1 MISQDPRKP
10 ILPVSG
16 WRPFPGYDI
25 PEVFNHG
32 NIFHYVVETMP
43 YITID
48 GKIVTVNELE
58 CDDDGNFW
66 VSRFSFAFKIK
77 EVYLD

>member
-1 MISQDPRKP
+1 
-10 ILPVSG
+10 
-16 WRPFPGYDI
+16 
-25 PEVFNHG
+25 
-32 NIFHYVVETMP
+32 MP